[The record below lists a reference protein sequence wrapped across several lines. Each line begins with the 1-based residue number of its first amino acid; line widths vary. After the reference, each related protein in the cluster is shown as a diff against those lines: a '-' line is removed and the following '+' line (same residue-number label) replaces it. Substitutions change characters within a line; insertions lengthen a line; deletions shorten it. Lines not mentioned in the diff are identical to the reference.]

1 MPYVSS
7 AAKSMTVAQAL
18 DGDAWVAAIRGAPSV
33 PAIVEFMLT
42 WERVQQVVL
51 GEAPDTVTWKF
62 SASGTYTAKSAYQ
75 AFFLGRVRAMEAT
88 DLWSA
93 GAPLQHKLHMWF
105 AMKNRLWAADRL
117 ERRGLEHPEE
127 CPLCCQ
133 ESETTSHLT
142 LQCSFSRQVW
152 YNILIQ
158 WRLHRFT
165 PTAKSEIATW
175 WSSLSEAVPKKHRK
189 EVNALIILV
198 ARSMAGEKQQGLRQI
213 CYPAHGTL
221 LQNQG

>member
-1 MPYVSS
+1 MPPIEDCPSR
-7 AAKSMTVAQAL
+7 A
-18 DGDAWVAAIRGAPSV
+18 RGAPLGHVHLSV
-33 PAIVEFMLT
+33 QYLVSTLLSYLS
-42 WERVQQVVL
+42 QQQQHIIRCFHS
-51 GEAPDTVTWKF
+51 APYV
-62 SASGTYTAKSAYQ
+62 
-75 AFFLGRVRAMEAT
+75 
-88 DLWSA
+88 
-93 GAPLQHKLHMWF
+93 
-105 AMKNRLWAADRL
+105 RL

-158 WRLHRFT
+158 RRLHRFT